1 MKTSVQELPESRVRL
16 EVEVPE
22 EHVKHAIEHA
32 ASDLAGTMKIPG
44 FRRGKV
50 PLPVVVARVGRDALW
65 QEAVKSHIEGWF
77 WSAAATSGIKP
88 VSNPELELGDQPAG
102 DEGFRFTATVAVVP
116 KPDLPDWTALEVASP
131 EPEVPAEVVDA
142 EIDAL
147 RATIAELV
155 PVADRP
161 ARPGDTVVLDLAG
174 KETHRDYVVEIGSE
188 QLLEEIDEALVG
200 MSAGETKAVDF
211 ELVDGRTES
220 VEVTVKEIKEKLL
233 PAGDDELARAAS
245 EFDTLAELRADIEA
259 RLREQLEAELDVLF
273 REAAVDVLVAGSTFD
288 AKALEPLVEGRTRE
302 LVGGLVRSLE
312 RRGITVETYLTATGQ
327 TQEQVI
333 ARMRAEAD
341 RSLRRE
347 LALEAVAGRAEI
359 EVSDEEV
366 ERVIREQAQEAE
378 EDPDE
383 AVARLREHGAF
394 EQLRGDLRLK
404 KALDEVAVGAK
415 RIPVELARAREKLW
429 TPGKEKGPVETKL
442 WTPGSKEAR

>member
-44 FRRGKV
+44 FRKGKV

-142 EIDAL
+142 EIDEL

-155 PVADRP
+155 PVADRS

-233 PAGDDELARAAS
+233 PAADDELARAAS

-394 EQLRGDLRLK
+394 EQLRGDLRLSRG
-404 KALDEVAVGAK
+404 L
-415 RIPVELARAREKLW
+415 
-429 TPGKEKGPVETKL
+429 
-442 WTPGSKEAR
+442 

>member
-1 MKTSVQELPESRVRL
+1 LKTSVQELPESRVRL

-155 PVADRP
+155 PVADRS

-174 KETHRDYVVEIGSE
+174 KETHRDYVVEMGSE

-211 ELVDGRTES
+211 ELVDGRKES

-404 KALDEVAVGAK
+404 KALDEVAAGAK

>member
-1 MKTSVQELPESRVRL
+1 M
-16 EVEVPE
+16 PE

-77 WSAAATSGIKP
+77 WSAAATSGIRP

-142 EIDAL
+142 EIDEL

-155 PVADRP
+155 PVADRS

-174 KETHRDYVVEIGSE
+174 KETHRNYVVEMGSE

>member
-77 WSAAATSGIKP
+77 WSAAATSGIRP
-88 VSNPELELGDQPAG
+88 VSNPELEFGDQPAG

-142 EIDAL
+142 EIDEL

-155 PVADRP
+155 PVADRS

-174 KETHRDYVVEIGSE
+174 KDTHRDYVVEMGSE

-233 PAGDDELARAAS
+233 PAADDELARAAS

-341 RSLRRE
+341 QSLRRE

-442 WTPGSKEAR
+442 WTPGSEEAR

>member
-77 WSAAATSGIKP
+77 WSAAATSGIRP
-88 VSNPELELGDQPAG
+88 VSNPELELGEQPAG
-102 DEGFRFTATVAVVP
+102 DDGFRFTATVAVVP

-155 PVADRP
+155 PVADRS

-174 KETHRDYVVEIGSE
+174 KETHRDYVVEMGSE

-233 PAGDDELARAAS
+233 PAADDELARAAS

-273 REAAVDVLVAGSTFD
+273 REAAVDALVAGSTFD

-333 ARMRAEAD
+333 ARMRAEAG
-341 RSLRRE
+341 RSLRQE
-347 LALEAVAGRAEI
+347 LALEAVAGRADI

-366 ERVIREQAQEAE
+366 ERVVREQAQEAE

>member
-1 MKTSVQELPESRVRL
+1 LKTSVQELPESRVRL

-142 EIDAL
+142 EIDEL

-155 PVADRP
+155 PVADRS

-174 KETHRDYVVEIGSE
+174 KDTHRDYVVEMGSE

-233 PAGDDELARAAS
+233 PAADDELARAAS

-273 REAAVDVLVAGSTFD
+273 REAAVDALVAGSTFD